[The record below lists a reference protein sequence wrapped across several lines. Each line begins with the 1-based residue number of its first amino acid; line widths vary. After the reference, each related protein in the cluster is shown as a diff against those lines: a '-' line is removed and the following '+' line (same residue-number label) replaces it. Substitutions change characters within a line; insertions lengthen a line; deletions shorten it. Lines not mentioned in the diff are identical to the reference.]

1 MIFFGLT
8 GGIAS
13 GKSSVARRFRD
24 RGVPVVDADQVAR
37 DVVAPGTDG
46 LAAVVDAFGESVL
59 ASDGSLDRKRLAA
72 VAFGDD
78 AARRRLNAILHP
90 RIAARTAQLG
100 AELAASGAPLACYE
114 AALLVENGVAD
125 AFRPLVLVAAP
136 EREQIIR
143 AMARDAMTED
153 EARARIRAQMPIDAK
168 RKVADHVIENDGDR
182 AHLERQADEVLA
194 AIRAAAGLDPAP

>member
-13 GKSSVARRFRD
+13 GKSSVARRFRE
-24 RGVPVVDADQVAR
+24 RGVPVVDADRVAR
-37 DVVAPGTDG
+37 DVVAPGSEG
-46 LAAVVDAFGESVL
+46 LSAVVEAFGDEVL
-59 ASDGSLDRKRLAA
+59 APDGSLDRKKLAA
-72 VAFGDD
+72 VAFGDE

-100 AELAASGAPLACYE
+100 AELAAGGAPLACYE

-136 EREQIIR
+136 EQEQIRR
-143 AMARDAMTED
+143 AMARDAMTEA
-153 EARARIRAQMPIDAK
+153 EATARLRAQMPLDAK
-168 RKVADHVIENDGDR
+168 RKVADHVIENDGDL
-182 AHLERQADEVLA
+182 AHLERRADEVLA
-194 AIRAAAGLDPAP
+194 AIRAGAGLPAA

>member
-37 DVVAPGTDG
+37 DVVAPGTEG
-46 LAAVVDAFGESVL
+46 LAAVVEAFGDGVL
-59 ASDGSLDRKRLAA
+59 AADGSLDRKRLAA
-72 VAFGDD
+72 VAFADD
-78 AARRRLNAILHP
+78 DARRRLNAILHP
-90 RIAARTAQLG
+90 RIAVRTAQLG

-136 EREQIIR
+136 EREQIRR

-153 EARARIRAQMPIDAK
+153 EALARIRAQMPIDAK

-182 AHLERQADEVLA
+182 AHLDRRADEVLA
-194 AIRAAAGLDPAP
+194 AIRAGAGLDPAP